1 MIDRK
6 KVQSRVPSVLED
18 PSAIAVARVY
28 AEAFLDAA
36 ATVGVEE
43 ALQEFA
49 SFLDDVLAVFPDFDA
64 LLRSDIISRD
74 DKVAMIDRVVAPS
87 GTELFASFLR
97 VLARHDRLG
106 LLPLILDES
115 QRKNETRTGRE
126 RVRVTSAKP
135 ISGTALQ
142 AVEKRLAEVFPFQP
156 IIETDTDPSL
166 LGGLVIRIGNTVYDS
181 SLRTRL
187 KQLRDRLRERSRYE
201 IQSGRDRFSHPEGD

>member
-6 KVQSRVPSVLED
+6 KVQSRVPHVLED

-36 ATVGVEE
+36 AAVGVEE
-43 ALQEFA
+43 ALEEFA

-64 LLRSDIISRD
+64 LLQSGIINRD

-87 GTELFASFLR
+87 GTELFTSFLR

-115 QRKNETRTGRE
+115 QRKSETRTGRE
-126 RVRVTSAKP
+126 RVRVTSPRP
-135 ISGTALQ
+135 ISETALQ

-156 IIETDTDPSL
+156 IIETETDPSL

-181 SLRTRL
+181 SLRVRL

-201 IQSGRDRFSHPEGD
+201 IQSGRDRFSHPAGD